1 MWTMPAPARE
11 MRLLA
16 VGLLL
21 AAALWPL
28 AAMAQSNALTPL
40 PPQRPFDLDLPKAGA
55 RQAVPATPVPDAKP
69 PTAAAPATTAK
80 DTKAKADEPKINI
93 RTDKKAETDE
103 EDDEEAPRFPRGL
116 NPRAEPVFDP
126 NERPDRSG
134 ISTDPGTS
142 ITCLPPVL
150 KGVLGKVVSRFG
162 SVKVTSTWRPAWRAR
177 RNSYHR
183 RCQAMDF
190 RVPGVR
196 PREVLNFVR
205 TLPETGGNKV
215 YWNGLIHV
223 DTGPRR
229 SW

>member
-1 MWTMPAPARE
+1 MPT
-11 MRLLA
+11 LLCRMQH
-16 VGLLL
+16 L
-21 AAALWPL
+21 AAGVLLVASFWPL
-28 AAMAQSNALTPL
+28 AALAQSTALTPL

-69 PTAAAPATTAK
+69 AAPAAAK
-80 DTKAKADEPKINI
+80 DTKAKVDEPKINL
-93 RTDKKAETDE
+93 RKDKKAEAEE

>member
-1 MWTMPAPARE
+1 MLTVPALSRVVRFASTCIW
-11 MRLLA
+11 LTVL
-16 VGLLL
+16 G
-21 AAALWPL
+21 WPL
-28 AAMAQSNALTPL
+28 GLSAQSPVMTPL
-40 PPQRPFDLDLPKAGA
+40 PPARPFDLDLPKAGS
-55 RQAVPATPVPDAKP
+55 RPVVPATPVVPDAKSKQD
-69 PTAAAPATTAK
+69 ASSAPKPA
-80 DTKAKADEPKINI
+80 DTKPADARINP
-93 RTDKKAETDE
+93 RTDKPSDE
-103 EDDEEAPRFPRGL
+103 EDDEAPSFPRGL
-116 NPRAEPVFDP
+116 NPRAEPIFDP
-126 NERPDRSG
+126 NEKPEQSG

-142 ITCLPPVL
+142 IACLPPVL
-150 KGVLGKVVSRFG
+150 KGILGKVVSRYG
-162 SVKVTSTWRPAWRAR
+162 AAKVTSTWRPAWRAR
-177 RNSYHR
+177 SRSYHR

>member
-1 MWTMPAPARE
+1 MTALTRDA
-11 MRLLA
+11 
-16 VGLLL
+16 GLL
-21 AAALWPL
+21 AASLLVAALAWPL
-28 AAMAQSNALTPL
+28 ALAAQTPALAPL
-40 PPQRPFDLDLPKAGA
+40 PPQRPYDLDLPKAGS
-55 RQAVPATPVPDAKP
+55 RPVVPATPVPDAKTAP
-69 PTAAAPATTAK
+69 AAAPE
-80 DTKAKADEPKINI
+80 AKAGSARPDDPKVNL
-93 RTDKKAETDE
+93 RTDRKAE
-103 EDDEEAPRFPRGL
+103 EDDDEVPSFPRGL
-116 NPRAEPVFDP
+116 NPRAEPIFDP
-126 NERPDRSG
+126 NEKPEQSG

-142 ITCLPPVL
+142 LTCLPPVL
-150 KGVLGKVVSRFG
+150 KGILGKVVSRYG
-162 SVKVTSTWRPAWRAR
+162 SVKVTSSWRPAWRAR

-205 TLPETGGNKV
+205 TLPETGGSKV

>member
-1 MWTMPAPARE
+1 MLSVPAPVHS
-11 MRLLA
+11 MRLVA
-16 VGLLL
+16 AWLLI
-21 AAALWPL
+21 AALLWPL
-28 AAMAQSNALTPL
+28 AGFAQTPTLTPT
-40 PPQRPFDLDLPKAGA
+40 PPQRPFDLDLPKAGT
-55 RQAVPATPVPDAKP
+55 RPAVPVTPVPDAKP
-69 PTAAAPATTAK
+69 AITPVPPATGK
-80 DTKAKADEPKINI
+80 DAGAKADDPKINL
-93 RTDKKAETDE
+93 RKDKKADTDE
-103 EDDEEAPRFPRGL
+103 EDDEDAPRFPRGL
-116 NPRAEPVFDP
+116 NPRAEPIFDP
-126 NERPDRSG
+126 NEKPERSG

-142 ITCLPPVL
+142 ITCLPAVL
-150 KGVLGKVVSRFG
+150 KSILGKVVSRFG

-183 RCQAMDF
+183 RCEAVDF

>member
-1 MWTMPAPARE
+1 MWPVPARRYLA
-11 MRLLA
+11 RLMLA
-16 VGLLL
+16 ALPVVVLGWPVGL
-21 AAALWPL
+21 AAQGPAL
-28 AAMAQSNALTPL
+28 MPL
-40 PPQRPFDLDLPKAGA
+40 PPARPFDLDLPKAGT
-55 RQAVPATPVPDAKP
+55 RPVVPATPVTPAAGPKTDGKPETSPPATAGPADAKANP
-69 PTAAAPATTAK
+69 
-80 DTKAKADEPKINI
+80 
-93 RTDKKAETDE
+93 RTDKASE

-126 NERPDRSG
+126 NEKPEQSG

-142 ITCLPPVL
+142 IACLPPVL
-150 KGVLGKVVSRFG
+150 KGILGKIVSRYG
-162 SVKVTSTWRPAWRAR
+162 AVKVTSSWRPAWRAR